1 MYVISKQQNKKI
13 LVVSLYQ
20 NAKTHVLCYNADLLS
35 SPSPNPQGL
44 ASTKT
49 QLVPRSEPETPYQVQ
64 QNNMFNS
71 LEKGLLPIK
80 IFQMC
85 RAEGSYNKPSCCLQA
100 LPAWDEVTIS
110 EAGDS
115 VDSVTSSTISV
126 PASRL
131 LPFVVKSCQKLSKGS
146 HDRIPSPSCPY
157 SIFVLMTKYPYRA
170 QVL

>member
-13 LVVSLYQ
+13 LVVRLYQ

-80 IFQMC
+80 IFPMC
-85 RAEGSYNKPSCCLQA
+85 S
-100 LPAWDEVTIS
+100 
-110 EAGDS
+110 
-115 VDSVTSSTISV
+115 
-126 PASRL
+126 
-131 LPFVVKSCQKLSKGS
+131 VKSVSK
-146 HDRIPSPSCPY
+146 DQTRKTLDLDLKEIQ
-157 SIFVLMTKYPYRA
+157 IWM
-170 QVL
+170 